1 MFGRFWSRLVHEI
14 ALPTA
19 LGGREREIRLPLAP
33 PNGTLIEIGPES
45 PLLPLRWVLG
55 STPGGSK
62 ATRVKVIAT
71 RRAMME
77 NRLGAI
83 FKAVAIGRC
92 TEMWPLILCVDY
104 IDSCIKV

>member
-1 MFGRFWSRLVHEI
+1 VDVCSPAAQSTQKAVAYAVLTGLFTQAFAVKGPAVVGVMM
-14 ALPTA
+14 
-19 LGGREREIRLPLAP
+19 
-33 PNGTLIEIGPES
+33 GPES

-83 FKAVAIGRC
+83 FKAAVIGRC
-92 TEMWPLILCVDY
+92 TETWPLILCVDY
-104 IDSCIKV
+104 IDSCVKV